1 MFFQLQVNYFLVD
14 TLNSNTTQIKNSNSK
29 WSDNED
35 EVNFDAMNTEE
46 EYSHAKIINQCDFGQ
61 RHLIDA
67 HISSNM
73 TLLQQ
78 EGLSTFTEMS
88 DSGLNSDDVN
98 GDISTRH
105 IIQTFPKML
114 KLMSGTLVG
123 GTNYSNVYI
132 DSDVKD
138 VLEKL
143 STIDNETTKETDRDK
158 NSNSQKVPT
167 LQEIAR
173 RVARLKKKQLD
184 E

>member
-1 MFFQLQVNYFLVD
+1 LVD
-14 TLNSNTTQIKNSNSK
+14 TLNSNTTQSKNSDRE
-29 WSDNED
+29 WSDDED

-67 HISSNM
+67 RLSSNT

-78 EGLSTFTEMS
+78 EELSTFTEMS

-98 GDISTRH
+98 GDISTMH
-105 IIQTFPKML
+105 TIQMFLTML

-123 GTNYSNVYI
+123 DANYSNIYI
-132 DSDVKD
+132 DSNVKY

-143 STIDNETTKETDRDK
+143 STINNEITKETDQDK
-158 NSNSQKVPT
+158 NANSQKVPT
-167 LQEIAR
+167 
-173 RVARLKKKQLD
+173 
-184 E
+184 